1 MSAAAPSGSASSIV
15 ADTAAGYH
23 LLRIDGYSLTKGTP
37 TGTALTSSP
46 FTVAGHRWAITYY
59 PNGNCAKTADHVSL
73 YLLLLP
79 DEKTNTTKGVKV
91 QARFQFRFAGRVTK
105 QSSQA
110 LGEVKI
116 FGDEGS
122 WTWGYRKFIK
132 RADFEKSKDLRD
144 DSFTVRCD
152 IVVVREI
159 RAEKTTEVRPANAK
173 AFVSVPASDMGQQLG
188 DLLASEKGA
197 DVVFQVGAETFAAHR
212 CVLAA
217 RSPVFAA
224 ELYGPMKEG
233 DAARGVVRVEDVDAH
248 VFGQLLRFVYTDSLP
263 ETEEEVTCQ
272 HLLVAADRYDLH
284 RLKLIC
290 EERLCRSIGVDTVWN
305 ILALA
310 DQHHC
315 DGLKKAC
322 FQFLGSPVNLSAVV
336 AADGLEHLSR
346 SCPCL
351 MKELLAVLALPRG
364 DA

>member
-1 MSAAAPSGSASSIV
+1 ISTAAAACRGVLSGSVSSIV
-15 ADTAAGYH
+15 ADTAAGDH
-23 LLRIDGYSLTKGTP
+23 LLRIDGYSLTKDIP
-37 TGTALTSSP
+37 TGTALTSNQ
-46 FTVAGHRWAITYY
+46 FTAAGHRWRIDFY
-59 PNGNCAKTADHVSL
+59 PNGKSAKSADHISL
-73 YLLLLP
+73 FLLL
-79 DEKTNTTKGVKV
+79 DEKTNATKSVK
-91 QARFQFRFAGRVTK
+91 ARFHFRFADRVRK

-110 LGEVKI
+110 LTEVRT
-116 FGDEGS
+116 FGGEGS
-122 WTWGYRKFIK
+122 WSWGYRKFI
-132 RADFEKSKDLRD
+132 RREYFEKSKDLRD

-152 IVVVREI
+152 IVVVREV
-159 RAEKTTEVRPANAK
+159 RAEKTTEILPAN

-233 DAARGVVRVEDVDAH
+233 DAARGVFEL
-248 VFGQLLRFVYTDSLP
+248 LLRFVYTDSLP
-263 ETEEEVTCQ
+263 EEEEDDATCQ

-290 EERLCRSIGVDTVWN
+290 EERLCRSIGVDTVGN

-315 DGLKKAC
+315 DGPKKAC
-322 FQFLGSPVNLSAVV
+322 LHFLSSPVNLSAVV
-336 AADGLEHLSR
+336 AADGFEHLSR
-346 SCPCL
+346 SCPSL
-351 MKELLAVLALPRG
+351 MKELLAVVAFSRG